1 MRSQLVRRRV
11 DPQAPCG
18 ALLALHSNGADAN
31 ELLDLCRRAAPNFT
45 LCAAQ
50 APRSRNPL
58 LSSGSGGERWAAYV
72 GYEWYRVDPAA
83 RPEPATFGD
92 SLWQVEQLGLE
103 LRSEGGP
110 VHVIGLREGAGV
122 ALAAAAVSPGLFD
135 SVVAIAGGIP
145 DVAGWDPGTIEGRP
159 PTLRLEGVEGD
170 LAGRIREWL
179 GRRKNGSE

>member
-1 MRSQLVRRRV
+1 MKSQLVRRRI

-31 ELLDLCRRAAPNFT
+31 ELLDLCRRAAPRFT

-72 GYEWYRVDPAA
+72 GYEWYRVDPAD
-83 RPEPATFGD
+83 RPEPVTFGD

-103 LRSEGGP
+103 LRAEGGP
-110 VHVIGLREGAGV
+110 VHVIGHREGAAV

-145 DVAGWDPGTIEGRP
+145 DVPGWDPGTIEGRP
-159 PTLRLEGVEGD
+159 PTLRLEEGEGD
-170 LAGRIREWL
+170 AAGRIREWL
-179 GRRKNGSE
+179 ERRNHGSE